1 MTIVDQL
8 AKNVLVLLAT
18 SVSTSAIDGAIPTKK
33 KMRGKGVIREGKGI
47 TLVNSNEIKTWMIL
61 SEL

>member
-1 MTIVDQL
+1 
-8 AKNVLVLLAT
+8 
-18 SVSTSAIDGAIPTKK
+18 
-33 KMRGKGVIREGKGI
+33 MRGKGVIREGKGI